1 MKDFG
6 KMLEQDHGE
15 HAQKVRS
22 RAKELGVAAPQEPNA
37 TQTSMHD
44 RLSKLSGAQFD
55 EQFVK
60 AMITNHKKDI
70 AEYEKEATSRSPLAD
85 FAKETLPTLEHH
97 LQTAVSLAKEK

>member
-15 HAQKVRS
+15 HAQKVQS
-22 RAKELGVAAPQEPNA
+22 KAQELGVTAPQHPNA
-37 TQTSMHD
+37 TQKSMHD

-60 AMITNHKKDI
+60 AMITDHKKDI
-70 AEYEKEATSRSPLAD
+70 AEYEKEAKSKSPLSD
-85 FAKETLPTLEHH
+85 FAKETLPILEHH
-97 LQTAVSLAKEK
+97 LQTAETLAKEK